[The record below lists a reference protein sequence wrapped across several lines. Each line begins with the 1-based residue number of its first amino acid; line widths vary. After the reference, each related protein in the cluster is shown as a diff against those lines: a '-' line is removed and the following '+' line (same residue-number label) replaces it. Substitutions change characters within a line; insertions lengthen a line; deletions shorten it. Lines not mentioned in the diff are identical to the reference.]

1 MYLDGVTFSEFC
13 AGMSVKC
20 VKFVVK
26 LCAMQ
31 QNIRGIVLRVIKYS
45 DTQSVVT
52 IFSRESGRVSF
63 LSPSGNTREAARRRA
78 ILVPF
83 GAIEGILTTK
93 SGSDFGKVSDLIRGQ
108 VRDFT
113 FNPIKS
119 IIALF
124 LSDVLYVLLKEQQP
138 DSLMYDYLEVSSDT
152 LGRITNRTAI
162 ANFHISFL
170 LGLIRLL
177 GIEPDISTYS
187 SGKVLDMRDGV
198 WRNSAPFHS
207 NFLDPVRSRVAATI
221 ILKMNMRNM
230 HLFKFTR
237 EERNEVVDA
246 ILSFL
251 SLHVANLSGVK
262 SLDVVRGLF

>member
-1 MYLDGVTFSEFC
+1 
-13 AGMSVKC
+13 
-20 VKFVVK
+20 
-26 LCAMQ
+26 MQ

-93 SGSDFGKVSDLIRGQ
+93 SGSDLGKVNDLIRGQ

-152 LGRITNRTAI
+152 LGRITNHTAI

-198 WRNSAPFHS
+198 WRNSAPLHN

>member
-20 VKFVVK
+20 VNFVVK

-93 SGSDFGKVSDLIRGQ
+93 SGSDLGKVSDLIRGQ

-124 LSDVLYVLLKEQQP
+124 LSDVLYVLLKEQQQ
-138 DSLMYDYLEVSSDT
+138 
-152 LGRITNRTAI
+152 
-162 ANFHISFL
+162 H
-170 LGLIRLL
+170 
-177 GIEPDISTYS
+177 
-187 SGKVLDMRDGV
+187 
-198 WRNSAPFHS
+198 
-207 NFLDPVRSRVAATI
+207 
-221 ILKMNMRNM
+221 
-230 HLFKFTR
+230 
-237 EERNEVVDA
+237 
-246 ILSFL
+246 
-251 SLHVANLSGVK
+251 
-262 SLDVVRGLF
+262 